1 MSIEIIKLFVVLL
14 LILIFLKLKIALWLN
29 LLINSLLIGLMFK
42 LKMVQILV
50 IYRDVAKNFRTI
62 ELLTIIVMVYCL
74 SIIMEKLNKY
84 EGMVNSLQK
93 IIPDYRFAM
102 IFLSSFIALLPIQG
116 GAIFSAPMV
125 KTLGERNNNDSE
137 KNMFVNYWFR
147 HIWEFIW
154 PLYPE
159 IILYASLLKISV
171 KGLIAILFPLAI
183 IAFLIGFIWVYK
195 NLFFEPFTKK
205 DKQINFKSTLKDF
218 VQTTWPIL
226 LVVSLVLVFNAS
238 LMLSL
243 FIVLI
248 MLFFFYADVRKQIGS
263 ILNDVLKTS
272 YKTLLLIYSI
282 LIFQGILEYSEI
294 IEILPEFFIVK
305 NFSINAVLILIPIL
319 VTFFTGSIFACVGIC
334 VPIFLGFLV
343 NPNGT
348 INISQVIL
356 LYLSGFIGMM
366 VTPIHLCLAIT
377 KDFFNIRISNFYYT
391 LVLNISIFYGLSL
404 VYSFIR
410 NHI

>member
-14 LILIFLKLKIALWLN
+14 LILVFLKLKIDLWLN

-50 IYRDVAKNFRTI
+50 IYRDAAKNFRTI
-62 ELLTIIVMVYCL
+62 ELLTIIIMIYCL

-84 EGMVNSLQK
+84 EEMMNSLQK

-102 IFLSSFIALLPIQG
+102 IFLSSFIGLLPIQG

-125 KTLGERNNNDSE
+125 KKLGERNHNDSE

-147 HIWEFIW
+147 HVWEFAW

-159 IILYASLLKISV
+159 VILYASLLKISV
-171 KGLIAILFPLAI
+171 KDLIVMLFPLAI
-183 IAFLIGFIWVYK
+183 IAFLIGIIWIYK
-195 NLFFEPFTKK
+195 NLFFEPFAKK
-205 DKQINFKSTLKDF
+205 GKQINFKAALKDF
-218 VQTTWPIL
+218 VKTTWPIL
-226 LVVSLVLVFNAS
+226 LAVSLTLIFNTS
-238 LMLSL
+238 LMFSL

-248 MLFFFYADVRKQIGS
+248 LLFFFYSDIRKQIGS
-263 ILNDVLKTS
+263 ILNDVLKES

-282 LIFQGILEYSEI
+282 FAFQGILEYSKI
-294 IEILPEFFIVK
+294 IEILPELLIVK
-305 NFSINAVLILIPIL
+305 NFSIHAGLIIL
-319 VTFFTGSIFACVGIC
+319 PAIVSFFTGSMLACVGIC

-356 LYLSGFIGMM
+356 LYLSGFTGMM

-377 KDFFNIRISNFYYT
+377 KDFFNVRINNFYYT
-391 LVLNISIFYGLSL
+391 LVFNISVFYGLSL

-410 NHI
+410 SQV